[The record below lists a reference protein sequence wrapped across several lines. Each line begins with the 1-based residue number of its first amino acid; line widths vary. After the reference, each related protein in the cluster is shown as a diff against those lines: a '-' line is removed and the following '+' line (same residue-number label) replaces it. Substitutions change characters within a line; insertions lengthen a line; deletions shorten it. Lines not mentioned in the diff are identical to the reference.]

1 MNRSVSGRNGFSAIA
16 LRGAILSA
24 AIGAGVLGLPI
35 ASVFAQDAA
44 PAAAPAPA
52 PAPAATPPAATPE
65 DPLVTKGKYLV
76 TIGDCISC
84 HTRPGGDEFAG
95 GLGLKTPFGTIYT
108 PNITPDKDSGIGGWS
123 EEQLARAMHEGLDDD
138 GDHLYPAFPYT
149 AYTKVTD
156 EDVHAIYAYLKTI
169 KPVSYNPPKN
179 EMPFPFSQ
187 RGLMAVWNKLFFT
200 AGRYEPDAKQ
210 SAEWNRGAYL
220 VQGLGHC
227 GACHTPRNQLGG
239 EKSSLA
245 LTGAVYQDDIVDSVH
260 EQEIVKQDGM
270 IREWSTANLT
280 QSPQGLANWS
290 AEEIAQY
297 LKTGHTDYAGA
308 TGPMATVVAN
318 SLKYL
323 TDEDAHAMGVYIK
336 SLPAATQGIDKKPS
350 ADQMQKGEIAFTVR
364 CGDCHLPTGLGS
376 PKTADA
382 DPTKVSPPL
391 VGNPIVLA
399 HDPQSLINIILYG
412 AHEAVLD
419 DKAWPKMPG
428 FELDFG
434 LGMDDDQVS
443 ALATYVRNSW
453 GNQGNAVDPKDVGK
467 QR

>member
-1 MNRSVSGRNGFSAIA
+1 MNRTVLERK
-16 LRGAILSA
+16 R
-24 AIGAGVLGLPI
+24 IGAAALIVAMGTGLL
-35 ASVFAQDAA
+35 AATSGLAFAQEAA
-44 PAAAPAPA
+44 PAAAA
-52 PAPAATPPAATPE
+52 PE
-65 DPLVTKGKYLV
+65 DPLVAKGKYLA

-84 HTRPGGDEFAG
+84 HTRPGGEAFAG
-95 GLGLKTPFGTIYT
+95 GLPLKTPFGTIYT
-108 PNITPDKDSGIGGWS
+108 ANITQDKESGIGNWT
-123 EEQLARAMHEGLDDD
+123 EEQLARAMHEGVADD

-149 AYTKVTD
+149 SYTKVTD
-156 EDVHAIYAYLKTI
+156 EDVHAIFAYLKTI
-169 KPVSYNPPKN
+169 KPVAYSPPKN

-200 AGRYEPDAKQ
+200 EGRYTPDAKQ

-239 EKSSLA
+239 EKTSLA
-245 LTGAVYQDDIVDSVH
+245 LTGAVYQDEIADAVH
-260 EQEIVKQDGM
+260 EQEIVKQDNM
-270 IREWSTANLT
+270 VREWSAVNLT
-280 QSPQGLANWS
+280 QSPQGLASWS

-297 LKTGHTDYAGA
+297 LKTGHTAYAGA
-308 TGPMATVVAN
+308 TGPMATVITN

-323 TDEDAHAMGVYIK
+323 TDEDAKAMGVYLK
-336 SLPAATQGIDKKPS
+336 SLPAATQGIDKKPG
-350 ADQMQKGEIAFTVR
+350 ADQMQKGEVAFTVR

-376 PKTADA
+376 PKTPEA

-412 AHEAVLD
+412 AHESVLD

-434 LGMDDDQVS
+434 LGMDDEQVA

-453 GNQGNAVDPKDVGK
+453 GNQANAVDAKEVAK

>member
-1 MNRSVSGRNGFSAIA
+1 MNRSVSGRNGFHAIA
-16 LRGAILSA
+16 RRGALLSL
-24 AIGAGVLGLPI
+24 AIGAGFFTI
-35 ASVFAQDAA
+35 AAPSVFAQDTA
-44 PAAAPAPA
+44 PATTPPPVSTAAAPI
-52 PAPAATPPAATPE
+52 PAATAE
-65 DPLVTKGKYLV
+65 DSLVAKGLYLA
-76 TIGDCISC
+76 TIGDCVSC
-84 HTRPGGDEFAG
+84 HTRPGGAAFAG
-95 GLGLKTPFGTIYT
+95 GLPLKTPFGTIYT
-108 PNITPDKDSGIGGWS
+108 ANITPDKDSGIGGWS
-123 EEQLARAMHEGLDDD
+123 EEQLARAMREGLDDD
-138 GDHLYPAFPYT
+138 GNHLYPAFPYT

-156 EDVHAIYAYLKTI
+156 EDVHAIYAYLKSIT
-169 KPVSYNPPKN
+169 PVSYNPPKN

-187 RGLMAVWNKLFFT
+187 RSLMAVWNKLFFT

-210 SAEWNRGAYL
+210 SADWNRGAYL

-239 EKSSLA
+239 EKTSLA

-260 EQEIVKQDGM
+260 EQEIVKQDNM
-270 IREWSTANLT
+270 VREWSTANLT
-280 QSPQGLANWS
+280 QSPRGLANWS

-308 TGPMATVVAN
+308 NGPMATVVAN

-323 TDEDAHAMGVYIK
+323 TDQDAHAMGVYLK
-336 SLPAATQGIDKKPS
+336 SLPAAGVAIDKKPS
-350 ADQMQKGEIAFTVR
+350 GDQMQKGEIVFTVR

-391 VGNPIVLA
+391 VGNPIVQA
-399 HDPQSLINIILYG
+399 RDPQSLINIILYG

-453 GNQGNAVDPKDVGK
+453 GNQANAVDPKDVTK